1 MNKGM
6 NSKAWALLSVA
17 LMFGAWPWAMTAS
30 PAGTAPVQPMD
41 GGRALPTFTN
51 VSDSV
56 GLVGVGGTFFDWVD
70 YNNDSYLDFMM
81 DGHWLYQN
89 SGPPGW
95 TFTEVSATKGLTN
108 AWGRA
113 VFGDYNNDGYVDLY
127 DADWTDKLFMN
138 NGPPNYDF
146 TDVSVAAGNVRDGSP
161 GTAAS
166 WGDYNNDG
174 FLDLYVTNGEVW
186 HADNTATWYP
196 DTMWKNNGNGTFKNV
211 TAASGMSEGSH
222 VYYGRGATWADYNL
236 DGWQDLYVSNYRID
250 PNYLYLNN
258 GNSTFTEVGKKTGAA
273 GNGRNTQGKPAD
285 MYYGHTIGS
294 SWGDLNNDGLLD
306 IVVANLAHKDPDRG
320 RYCDNSNILIN
331 QGFPYWNFT
340 DIRNTSGIPIKPI
353 GGVINSYYDDEN
365 WANAAIADFDNDGYL
380 DFYVPQVYNFTWMYS
395 YLYHNEGDLTFK
407 NVSHQLGLDNV
418 VDTYA
423 GAWGDYNNDGNMD
436 LLTAGRQN
444 QWGKVEDTN
453 PAHVRLYK
461 NSGNGNHW
469 LKVGLIGVQSNKE
482 GVGAQVTAK
491 VGSKSILRQVETG
504 MGSHGQQNDLRLN
517 FGLGSAT
524 TVDTLEVRW
533 PSGIIQVIK
542 NVQADQWINITEDIS
557 GPGISSLTA
566 NPTSGF
572 PDTQINLQAQV
583 TGSPA
588 NFYWDFE
595 GDRVYDLTANSNVAQ
610 NFIARGTWEYHP
622 TLKVTNAAGTLG
634 FIKST
639 VVRIQNKAPVAHL
652 GVDLTAVEDQN
663 LTFDA
668 STSTDTTWD
677 MANLTYQFVFGDAKD
692 TNQSSVKVVTHNYTE
707 MGNYTA
713 LLIVTD
719 PYGASDT
726 TSVKIRVDD
735 VIPTV
740 KIIGNNTVV
749 EDGTLSLDA
758 KGNDTPT
765 DLSKGLVYKWNFG
778 ESSSTGWLTKAK
790 TSHIYKKAGEYNITV
805 WVKDHVNAVGSDN
818 MIVLVTDQPPV
829 ARASVET
836 VYVDEDALVILGGTG
851 TDTPSDTAE
860 GLQFKWDFGDHNGT
874 EWSVD
879 PATSHT
885 YVSNGTYIA
894 RLFVKDPEGLEGN
907 DSVVVYVANTPP
919 TAELVDVPTD
929 ITEDT
934 TVKFVGR
941 GTDTPTDM
949 QALRYKWDFGD
960 ETSSPW
966 DLSPTASHE
975 YSRSGEMPI
984 IFYVKDNDNSTVF
997 LDTTVT
1003 VLDPSPQ
1010 ATIVAPTKTTYNED
1024 DFVTFEGNAT
1034 DNPSD
1039 MKSLN
1044 YTWTIDGRDYNSKRV
1059 DHVFTKQGS
1068 YEAALTVKDDEKAQ
1082 DKEAITIKVNNVQPT
1097 VSLTASSTKANKSES
1112 ITFNADAIDTP
1123 SDKYL
1128 LKFTWDC
1135 GPGNTL
1141 QGAGKPTA
1149 SCTFNTGGL
1158 NTVTVVVTDD
1168 EGATATARI
1177 DVTVTAKSGGAG
1189 TGLPVVAIAAAV
1201 AIVVAVVLVI
1211 LFLLLRKGGSASS
1224 AKMPVKEDL
1233 APRPKKAKVP
1243 KKADEPD
1250 NDKPGPTVGDAPK
1263 VDQKSEK
1270 KDAKAEKEKTDK

>member
-1 MNKGM
+1 MHNGHM
-6 NSKAWALLSVA
+6 EKACVLLSVA
-17 LMFGAWPWAMTAS
+17 LMVGAWPWAMLAS
-30 PAGTAPVQPMD
+30 PVGTAPPQPMD

-56 GLVGVGGTFFDWVD
+56 GLAGVGGTFFDWVD
-70 YNNDSYLDFMM
+70 YNNDGFLDFMM

-95 TFTEVSATKGLTN
+95 TFTDVTAAKGLTN

-127 DADWTDKLFMN
+127 EADWSDKLYRN

-146 TDVSVAAGNVRDGSP
+146 TDVTVAAGNVRDGSP

-174 FLDLYVTNGEVW
+174 FLDLYVANGEVW
-186 HADNTATWYP
+186 HADNTATYYP
-196 DTMWKNNGNGTFKNV
+196 DTFWKNNGNGTFKNV
-211 TAASGMSEGSH
+211 TAASGVDEGAH
-222 VYYGRGATWADYNL
+222 AYYGRGATWADYNL
-236 DGWQDLYVSNYRID
+236 DGWQDLYVSNYRIS
-250 PNYLYLNN
+250 PNYLYTNN
-258 GNSTFTEVGKKTGAA
+258 GNGTFTEVGKKTGAA
-273 GNGRNTQGKPAD
+273 GHGRNSLGKPAD
-285 MYYGHTIGS
+285 VYYGHTIGS
-294 SWGDLNNDGLLD
+294 SWGDLDNDGLLD

-320 RYCDNSNILIN
+320 KFCDDSNIFIN

-353 GGVINSYYDDEN
+353 GGVINNYYDDEN

-444 QWGKVEDTN
+444 QWGKVEVTN
-453 PAHVRLYK
+453 PARARLYK
-461 NSGNGNHW
+461 NSGISNHW

-491 VGSKSILRQVETG
+491 VGSKSIMRQVETG

-524 TVDTLEVRW
+524 KADTLEVRW
-533 PSGIIQVIK
+533 PSGIIQVIN
-542 NVQADQWINITEDIS
+542 NVQADQWINITEDVS

-588 NFYWDFE
+588 NFHWDFE
-595 GDRVYDLTANSNVAQ
+595 GDRTYDITANSNVAQ

-634 FIKST
+634 FMMST

-652 GVDLTAVEDQN
+652 GVDLSAVEDQN

-668 STSTDTTWD
+668 STSQDTTWD
-677 MANLTYQFVFGDAKD
+677 MANLTYQFFFGDT
-692 TNQSSVKVVTHNYTE
+692 TNTSQNSAKVVTHNYSE
-707 MGNYTA
+707 MGNYSAMLT
-713 LLIVTD
+713 VTD

-726 TSVKIRVDD
+726 TSIKVRIDNVF
-735 VIPTV
+735 PTV
-740 KIIGNNTVV
+740 EIIGNSTVV
-749 EDGTLSLDA
+749 EDGSLTLDA

-765 DLSKGLVYKWNFG
+765 DISKGLTYKWNFG
-778 ESSSTGWLTKAK
+778 DGGSTGWLSNALTRH
-790 TSHIYKKAGEYNITV
+790 SFKKAGEYNITV
-805 WVKDHVNAVGSDN
+805 LVKDHVNAIGSDN
-818 MIVLVTDQPPV
+818 MIVLVTDQPPM
-829 ARASVET
+829 AQASVET
-836 VYVDEDALVILGGTG
+836 VYVEEDMLVILGGIG
-851 TDTPSDTAE
+851 TDTPSDTTE
-860 GLQFKWDFGDHNGT
+860 GLQYKWDFGDHNGT
-874 EWSVD
+874 EWSTD

-885 YVSNGTYIA
+885 YVNNGTYTA
-894 RLFVKDPEGLEGN
+894 KLFVKDPEGLEGN
-907 DSVVVYVANTPP
+907 DTIMVYVTNMPP
-919 TAELVDVPTD
+919 SAELVDIPTD
-929 ITEDT
+929 ITEDQ
-934 TVKFVGR
+934 TVKFVGK
-941 GTDTPTDM
+941 GMDTPTDM
-949 QALRYKWDFGD
+949 LSLMYKWDFGD
-960 ETSSPW
+960 GTGSPW
-966 DLSPTASHE
+966 GLSPKASHE
-975 YSRSGEMPI
+975 YTRSGEMSI
-984 IFYVKDNDNSTVF
+984 VFYVRDNDNSTVL
-997 LDTTVT
+997 LDATLRVT
-1003 VLDPSPQ
+1003 NPSPQ
-1010 ATIVAPTKTTYNED
+1010 ATIVKPTNTAFDED
-1024 DFVTFEGNAT
+1024 AWVTFEGNAT
-1034 DNPSD
+1034 DNWSD
-1039 MKSLN
+1039 LSTLN
-1044 YTWTIDGRDYNSKRV
+1044 YTWTIDGKDYYSKRV
-1059 DHVFTKQGS
+1059 DHVFTVKGS
-1068 YEAALTVKDDEKAQ
+1068 YEATLTVTDDEKAV
-1082 DKEAITIKVNNVQPT
+1082 DKEAIIIKVSNVQPT
-1097 VSLTASSTKANKSES
+1097 ASLTASSKIVNKSES
-1112 ITFNADAIDTP
+1112 ITFYAFGTDTP

-1149 SCTFNTGGL
+1149 SCTFNTVGL

-1168 EGATATARI
+1168 EGATATARV
-1177 DVTVTAKSGGAG
+1177 DVTVKAKGGSGGG
-1189 TGLPVVAIAAAV
+1189 GLPVAAIAAAV
-1201 AIVVAVVLVI
+1201 VVVIVVVLVV
-1211 LFLLLRKGGSASS
+1211 LFLLLRKGGRASS
-1224 AKMPVKEDL
+1224 EKMPVVEKEDVT
-1233 APRPKKAKVP
+1233 PKPKISKVP
-1243 KKADEPD
+1243 KKVDEA
-1250 NDKPGPTVGDAPK
+1250 KGDMKA
-1263 VDQKSEK
+1263 EK
-1270 KDAKAEKEKTDK
+1270 KEIKIAKEKTDK